1 MPTADHRSSLE
12 RQDSR
17 SDRRR
22 QRSDDVEDEYTVPED
37 YNNLNEFAGPSPVE
51 NPHENVLY
59 RHRTLEEE
67 REESRARRRSR
78 QLTRTSRSLSQRI
91 PWFREKSVENVDQ
104 ITASGPSDEAV
115 EPRDRVHG
123 EERVAH
129 GPSPRRQAA
138 SRLATQLYTISYLIL
153 FSILGTLARLGLQW
167 LTFYPGAPVTTPV
180 LWANFAGSLFI
191 GFLAED
197 RRLFRQEWSN
207 DPFNSAVEKPQLD
220 QGIKDN
226 SNGNGNDDTSKSES
240 IDPIEPASPPDNG
253 HVATPPSPS
262 EIEAAQDEA
271 SQTHARVKKTI
282 PLYIGLA
289 TGFCG
294 SLTSFSSFLRDAFL
308 ALSNNL
314 QTPAASTNH
323 PLPRNGGYS
332 FMALI
337 AVILLTLCLTLSALK
352 FGAHLAIGLDP
363 LTPTLSFR
371 LLRKA
376 LDRLTLFL
384 GPATWLAAILLS
396 LFAPARHTWRGQALF
411 ATVFAPVGCLV
422 RFYASLHLNALAPSF
437 PVGTF
442 AVNLFGTAVLG
453 ACWDL
458 QHLPL
463 RGHLNG
469 GGGSILGCQVLQG
482 VMDGFCGA
490 LTTVSTFV
498 AELNGLRRAHAWVYG
513 AASVVGGLAVM
524 LVVMGSVR
532 WSEGWVSPVCV
543 T

>member
-1 MPTADHRSSLE
+1 
-12 RQDSR
+12 
-17 SDRRR
+17 
-22 QRSDDVEDEYTVPED
+22 V
-37 YNNLNEFAGPSPVE
+37 N
-51 NPHENVLY
+51 
-59 RHRTLEEE
+59 
-67 REESRARRRSR
+67 
-78 QLTRTSRSLSQRI
+78 
-91 PWFREKSVENVDQ
+91 Q
-104 ITASGPSDEAV
+104 ITASVPTEEEVGSRHDDHSEEQVPYGPSL
-115 EPRDRVHG
+115 
-123 EERVAH
+123 
-129 GPSPRRQAA
+129 RRQAA
-138 SRLATQLYTISYLIL
+138 SRLSTQLYTISYLIF

-197 RRLFRQEWSN
+197 RRLFKQEWGS
-207 DPFNSAVEKPQLD
+207 DTFNSAVEKFQLD
-220 QGIKDN
+220 QTTKDN
-226 SNGNGNDDTSKSES
+226 RNENCNDDTPKSDS
-240 IDPIEPASPPDNG
+240 IDPIEPASPPDNS
-253 HVATPPSPS
+253 HTVTPLSPS

-271 SQTHARVKKTI
+271 SRAHAKVKKTI

-294 SLTSFSSFLRDAFL
+294 SLTSFSSFIRDAFL

-314 QTPAASTNH
+314 PNPTPTELSPSSTNH

-337 AVILLTLCLTLSALK
+337 AVILLTLSLTLSALK
-352 FGAHLAIGLDP
+352 FGAHLAIALDP

-384 GPATWLAAILLS
+384 GPTTWLAAILLS

-458 QHLPL
+458 QHLPF

-469 GGGSILGCQVLQG
+469 GGGSVLGCQVLQG
-482 VMDGFCGA
+482 IMDGFCGA

-498 AELNGLRRAHAWVYG
+498 SELNGLRRVHAWTYG

-532 WSEGWVSPVCV
+532 WSESWVSPVCV